1 MMKQA
6 LASAGALALAGCAT
20 LPAANDMADRSY
32 APDCA
37 AIGSFLD
44 SAVAQGRTV
53 GASALVWKDGREVC
67 FDSAGLASREDERPF
82 ARDTLVQIFSMT
94 KPVTGIALMQLWEQ
108 GKFGLDDPLY
118 WHLPEYKDLK
128 VATGLGP
135 DGQPVLRDPL
145 RPPTVRDVLRH
156 TAGFT
161 YGGSE
166 EPADVVWAQLQ
177 PLSPDNTL
185 AQFSQKMAQVPLL
198 ADPGTRWI
206 YSASVDVQAR
216 LVEVL
221 SGMAFDDY
229 VAANIFTPLA
239 MTDSAWKRE
248 SGDLHSRLGPRLEDD
263 SDHPKRATDPVELQ
277 AFIQPG
283 SERYLANRVRQP
295 GDIANAGQHGLEF
308 ITLQVETLEQGLG
321 EFAGFD
327 LGLAVRLV
335 GAVGLQDLIP
345 ALIELAPDRLER
357 LVLAPGGESRQLQR
371 CGPRPPGD
379 GFYRRSFVCLVCA
392 HLFTT
397 QNDKLRLRINHP
409 AQVSKVQGQAPEAL
423 MSPVL
428 LVNMLR
434 LSLPKLTLFTR

>member
-20 LPAANDMADRSY
+20 LPAANDMADRNF

-37 AIGSFLD
+37 AIGGFLD

-53 GASALVWKDGREVC
+53 GASALVWKDGGEVC
-67 FDSAGLASREDERPF
+67 FDSAGLASREEERPF

-135 DGQPVLRDPL
+135 DGQPMLRDPS

-185 AQFSQKMAQVPLL
+185 AEFSQKMAQVPLL

-229 VAANIFTPLA
+229 VAANIFTPLG
-239 MTDSAWKRE
+239 MTDSAWKRD
-248 SGDLHSRLGPRLEDD
+248 SGDLDRLARIYVADESGALQPMPREIWLEPNFAGKPMTMGGAGIVTTVDD
-263 SDHPKRATDPVELQ
+263 YMRFARMLLNEGELDGRRIVQPETIRLMSTDMLDPRIRPENRMWLPGKGSGGFGLDFFVRTAPPATAE
-277 AFIQPG
+277 
-283 SERYLANRVRQP
+283 ENRGTV
-295 GDIANAGQHGLEF
+295 
-308 ITLQVETLEQGLG
+308 G
-321 EFAGFD
+321 EFFW
-327 LGLAVRLV
+327 
-335 GAVGLQDLIP
+335 
-345 ALIELAPDRLER
+345 
-357 LVLAPGGESRQLQR
+357 
-371 CGPRPPGD
+371 D
-379 GFYRRSFVCLVCA
+379 GFPSM
-392 HLFTT
+392 LFWV
-397 QNDKLRLRINHP
+397 DP
-409 AQVSKVQGQAPEAL
+409 AQDMAVVFATQKVPFDNALHHDLRDAVYGANYAGIPPE
-423 MSPVL
+423 
-428 LVNMLR
+428 
-434 LSLPKLTLFTR
+434 